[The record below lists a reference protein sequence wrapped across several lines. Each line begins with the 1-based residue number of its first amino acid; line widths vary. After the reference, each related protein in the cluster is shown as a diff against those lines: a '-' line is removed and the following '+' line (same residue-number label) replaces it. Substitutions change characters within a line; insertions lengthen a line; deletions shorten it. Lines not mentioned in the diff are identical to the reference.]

1 MKKKTTAQA
10 DKGLPSGLRR
20 FLYLTAALTGAAVMI
35 IEILGAKMLAPF
47 FGTSHFVW
55 TAQIAVTLL
64 ALAAGYYAGGR
75 LADRSPRPARL
86 FTAIL
91 IAGFYLC
98 VITLVIKPVAYWSLT
113 FNLALGSLLA
123 SMILFFVPLALLAM
137 TAPFLIRI
145 MTSSVAGV
153 GSCVGRLTAVG
164 TMGSFVGTA
173 LIGYVLIPYLPNS
186 YTMMLTAG
194 MLLVSSSLYFGI
206 WGRKRGRRPA
216 VVVIALVGAS
226 LIWLGVAQEGRLD
239 LADFIELHRRNSNF
253 GLLQVIEHKS
263 GRIRYLLN
271 DYLLQNTY
279 DPKEK
284 LSVSTFTYMLYGLAR
299 AYTPQIGSAL
309 VIGLGIGVVPS
320 QIAAGGVR
328 VDVVEINPAVA
339 QIAQRYFDCPLDR
352 FRLFFEDG
360 RHFVNW
366 TSTRYDTIILDAF
379 LGDSSPSHLM
389 SREAFIAMRRLLNP
403 GGTLVINCFAEFNS
417 RRDFFGSSL
426 HKTLRSVFRSVRIHS
441 SGSGNVYFVAS
452 DRESLEVLQAP
463 DFSKGHYAVQE
474 EARLAFGG
482 VLQGDS
488 DRGIVLTDDYNPVE
502 FYDAENREALRRH
515 LVNNMQSR

>member
-1 MKKKTTAQA
+1 MKKQRTAQA
-10 DKGLPSGLRR
+10 TNELSSGLRR
-20 FLYLTAALTGAAVMI
+20 FLYFTAALTGAAVMI

-55 TAQIAVTLL
+55 TAQIAITLL
-64 ALAAGYYAGGR
+64 ALAVGYYAGGR
-75 LADRSPRPARL
+75 LADQSPRPARL
-86 FTAIL
+86 FSAIL
-91 IAGFYLC
+91 FTGLYLC
-98 VITLVIKPVAYWSLT
+98 GVTLVVRPVAYWSLT
-113 FNLALGSLLA
+113 FNLALGSLFA

-137 TAPFLIRI
+137 TAPFLVRV
-145 MTSSVAGV
+145 MTSEVAGV
-153 GSCVGRLTAVG
+153 GGCVGRLTAVG
-164 TMGSFVGTA
+164 TLGSFVGTA

-186 YTMMLTAG
+186 YTMLLTAG
-194 MLLVSSSLYFGI
+194 LLLVFSCLYFGL

-216 VVVIALVGAS
+216 AVVAALAGAG
-226 LIWLGVAQEGRLD
+226 LIWLGGVQENRLD
-239 LADFIELHRRNSNF
+239 LPDFTEIYSRNSNF

-263 GRIRYLLN
+263 GRARFLLN

-284 LSVSTFTYMLYGLAR
+284 LSMSTFTYMLHGLAR

-320 QIAAGGVR
+320 QFAAGGVR
-328 VDVVEINPAVA
+328 VDVVEINPAMA
-339 QIAQRYFDCPLDR
+339 QIGQRYFDCPRDR

-379 LGDSSPSHLM
+379 LGDSSPTHLM
-389 SREAFIAMRRLLNP
+389 SQEAFIAMRRLLNP
-403 GGTLVINCFAEFNS
+403 GGTLVMNCFAEFNS
-417 RRDFFGSSL
+417 RRDFFGASL

-441 SGSGNVYFVAS
+441 SGSSNVYFVAA
-452 DRESLEVLQAP
+452 DRESLEALQPP
-463 DFSKGHYAVQE
+463 DFSKAHPAVQE
-474 EARLAFGG
+474 QARMAFTG

-488 DRGIVLTDDYNPVE
+488 ERGILLTDDYNPVE
-502 FYDAENREALRRH
+502 FYDATNREELRR
-515 LVNNMQSR
+515 NIMNQMQPG

>member
-1 MKKKTTAQA
+1 MKKQTTAQA

-64 ALAAGYYAGGR
+64 ALAAGYYVGGR

-86 FTAIL
+86 FAAIL
-91 IAGFYLC
+91 IAGLYLC
-98 VITLVIKPVAYWSLT
+98 MITLVIKPVAYWSLT
-113 FNLALGSLLA
+113 FNLALGSLFA

-153 GSCVGRLTAVG
+153 GSNVGRLTAVG

-194 MLLVSSSLYFGI
+194 MLLVFSSLYFGI
-206 WGRKRGRRPA
+206 WGRKRGRRPT
-216 VVVIALVGAS
+216 VIVSALVGSS

-263 GRIRYLLN
+263 GQIRYLLN

-328 VDVVEINPAVA
+328 VDVV
-339 QIAQRYFDCPLDR
+339 D
-352 FRLFFEDG
+352 FEDG

-366 TSTRYDTIILDAF
+366 ASTRYDTIILDAF

-389 SREAFIAMRRLLNP
+389 SREAFVAMRRLLNP
-403 GGTLVINCFAEFNS
+403 SGTLVINCFAEFNS

-452 DRESLEVLQAP
+452 DRESLEVLQPP
-463 DFSKGHYAVQE
+463 DFSKAHYAVQE
-474 EARLAFGG
+474 QARLAFAG

-502 FYDAENREALRRH
+502 FYDAENREAFRREGSFCP
-515 LVNNMQSR
+515 SRRIPSRQALFRRNDIVRAKRTVS